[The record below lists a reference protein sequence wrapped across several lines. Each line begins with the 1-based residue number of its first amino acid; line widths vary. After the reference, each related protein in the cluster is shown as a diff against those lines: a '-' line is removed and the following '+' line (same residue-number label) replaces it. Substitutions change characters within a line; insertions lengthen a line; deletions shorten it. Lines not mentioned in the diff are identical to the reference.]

1 MRQSPRPRTMRDS
14 RRTVVGRVAS
24 AKMQKTVVVTVHR
37 LEMHPKYKK
46 HIRKRTKL
54 YAHDERAECR
64 EGDRVQLV
72 ETRPM
77 SRLKRWRVVKK
88 L

>member
-1 MRQSPRPRTMRDS
+1 MSEN
-14 RRTVVGRVAS
+14 RRTVVGKVSS
-24 AKMQKTVVVTVHR
+24 AKMQKTVVVTVQR
-37 LEMHPKYKK
+37 LVLHPKYKK
-46 HIRKRTKL
+46 YMRKQTKL
-54 YAHDERAECR
+54 YAHDERAECQ
-64 EGDRVQLV
+64 EGDQVLLI